1 MHCQYMY
8 FYEKKTKVYREK
20 ISGYNKCKNKNV
32 KIGIILHKLKKKKSS
47 FILLLKDIQTLYK
60 IFCQKK

>member
-32 KIGIILHKLKKKKSS
+32 KIGIILHKLKKKNLHSY
-47 FILLLKDIQTLYK
+47 FY
-60 IFCQKK
+60 